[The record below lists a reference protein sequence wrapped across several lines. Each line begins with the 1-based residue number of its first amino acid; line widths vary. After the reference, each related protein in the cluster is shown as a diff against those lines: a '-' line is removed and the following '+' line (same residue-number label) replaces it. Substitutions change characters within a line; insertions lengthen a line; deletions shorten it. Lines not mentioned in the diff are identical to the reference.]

1 MNALIDTHVFLWW
14 INDDSRLSSSARTL
28 LGKSTTIVRFS
39 VVSAWEMAIKAGLG
53 RLRVP
58 ADLGG
63 FVARQ
68 LAVNRFDVLPIL
80 LPHALRVAD
89 LPPHHRDPFDRMLV
103 AQAIVE
109 NLSLI
114 SADSGLDI
122 YGIQR
127 FW

>member
-14 INDDSRLSSSARTL
+14 INDDPRLSLSARAL
-28 LGKSTTIVRFS
+28 LNEPKTIVRFS
-39 VVSAWEMAIKAGLG
+39 VVSPWEMAIKAGLG
-53 RLRVP
+53 RSRLP
-58 ADLGG
+58 ADFGG

-68 LAVNRFDVLPIL
+68 LAVHRFDVLPIL

-103 AQAIVE
+103 AQAMVE
-109 NLSLI
+109 DLCLV
-114 SADSGLDI
+114 SADASLDI
-122 YGIQR
+122 YAIQR